1 MRKLF
6 SLFVAILATT
16 VLGAKNFRVGDL
28 YYYAETPEV
37 STTGING
44 SKFWPIQ
51 VDQRIVTK
59 NTRKR
64 VADFRPNNEGR
75 FCYVWDG
82 TYIINENPIGSN
94 FHGNNDSYLA
104 LLVGYSDWAGCGY
117 TLTATDPDKSWEDA
131 EALRAD
137 IVANP
142 NDYYLH
148 MAIKSTDEA
157 SHCFYIFGSEATKF
171 VIGSTSVYDAPI
183 YENFARNGN
192 WTEFDI
198 PMSRF
203 ATALST
209 ITCAPGVNI
218 FAALSENIAGAQLN
232 LDAVYFYKKTDIDN
246 DTTPNYATLTGA
258 VDNLTSITI
267 PETITYEGTTYS
279 VTSIGKNAFYYCDSL
294 TSITIPNS
302 VTSIG
307 ESAFENCFSLN
318 SITIPNSITSI
329 EKLVFGSCDS
339 LTSITIPNS
348 VTSIGEQA
356 FYGCNTLTSIAIPN
370 SVTSIGERAFAV
382 CPTLTSITI
391 PNSVMS
397 IGERAL
403 SECYFLKTNFINN
416 SLLNAEENNYWG
428 ATFVDQDIDGL
439 LIRNDTVIKCRR
451 LASSITIPNTITRI
465 EDVAFAYCGNLTFVS
480 IPNSVTSV
488 GDDIFLSCRSL
499 TSIVWDITEWTNPK
513 PKPRSPFPTSLTSL
527 TLGHHVEQIPA
538 YFCYEMKNLS
548 MINIP
553 NVTKSIGESA
563 FYGCESL
570 TSVTIPNSVTSIGEN
585 AFAGCSKLQDVYC
598 YAVEPP
604 TAYDSSFS
612 QYNAFLYILCENKKA
627 YMLDEVF
634 GNFKYIE
641 CISSDE
647 VKTNDVVI
655 TPTTNDV
662 TIIWPTE
669 GNADT
674 YTIVIKKDDEVFCTL
689 TFNADGQ
696 LLNIAFAPGRD
707 GNHPVQYAE
716 QAGNGYRFTVTGLE
730 ESTHYTYNIDVRDA
744 ADKTIKSYIGEFT
757 TESLTAVENIT
768 TNNANNHK
776 IIRDNQLLILRDG
789 KTYTIMGAEI
799 R

>member
-1 MRKLF
+1 MKKLLF
-6 SLFVAILATT
+6 LFVAILATT

-28 YYYAETPEV
+28 YYYTETPEA
-37 STTGING
+37 STTGIKG

-51 VDQRIVTK
+51 VDKNIVTK
-59 NTRKR
+59 NRRKM
-64 VADFRPNNEGR
+64 VADFRPNDAGR
-75 FCYVWDG
+75 FLYVWDG
-82 TYIINENPIGSN
+82 TYIINENYIGSN
-94 FHGNNDSYLA
+94 FHGNYESYLA
-104 LLVGYSDWAGCGY
+104 LLVGSLDWAGCGY
-117 TLTATDPDKSWEDA
+117 CLTATDANNSWEDA

-142 NDYYLH
+142 DDYYLH
-148 MAIKSTDEA
+148 MAIKSYDNA
-157 SHCFYIFGSEATKF
+157 SHCFYIFGSEETKF
-171 VIGSTSVYDAPI
+171 VIGSKSVYDGPI
-183 YENFARNGN
+183 YENFIRNGN

-279 VTSIGKNAFYYCDSL
+279 VTGIGNSAFYQCISL
-294 TSITIPNS
+294 TSVTIPNS

-348 VTSIGEQA
+348 VISIGDQA
-356 FYGCNTLTSIAIPN
+356 FYGCNTLTSITIPN
-370 SVTSIGERAFAV
+370 SVTSIGELAFAV

-391 PNSVMS
+391 PNSVTS

-416 SLLNAEENNYWG
+416 SSLNAEENNYWG

-465 EDVAFAYCGNLTFVS
+465 EDVAFAYCGNLTFIS
-480 IPNSVTSV
+480 IPNSVKSI
-488 GDDIFLSCRSL
+488 GDDVFLGARSL
-499 TSIVWDITEWTNPK
+499 TSIVWDVTEWSNPNSN
-513 PKPRSPFPTSLTSL
+513 SPFSDSKTSITSF
-527 TLGHHVEQIPA
+527 TFGNHVKHIPS
-538 YFCYEMKNLS
+538 YICYEMENLP
-548 MINIP
+548 MVNIP
-553 NVTKSIGESA
+553 NATK
-563 FYGCESL
+563 
-570 TSVTIPNSVTSIGEN
+570 SIGEN
-585 AFAGCSKLQDVYC
+585 AFAGCSKLQEVYC

-604 TAYDSSFS
+604 TVYESSFS
-612 QYNAFLYILCENKKA
+612 QYNAFLYIPCENKKA

-669 GNADT
+669 GNADS

-730 ESTHYTYNIDVRDA
+730 EATTYTYEIIIKDVA
-744 ADKTIKSYIGEFT
+744 NKIIKSHSGEFT
-757 TESLTAVENIT
+757 TQSITAVDNIQSSIGNT
-768 TNNANNHK
+768 HK
-776 IIRDNQLLILRDG
+776 LLRDG
-789 KTYTIMGAEI
+789 QLILLRDGVEYTIMGQEL
-799 R
+799 